1 MLPLDAG
8 SGTEEAHT
16 PSAPL
21 VSGRLSDTDI
31 ANAIV
36 HGIRDV
42 PGVLDMGQGLFA
54 RAATYGPGK
63 HVAGI
68 ALQHPTPGELS
79 VEVNV
84 VLDERF
90 INKALS
96 DGSSSS
102 DTTPMLL
109 RFTDQVRAVVSQTLE
124 HLGLPVPIMID
135 VTIDDIR

>member
-8 SGTEEAHT
+8 SGTEEAQT

-63 HVAGI
+63 HIVGI

-79 VEVNV
+79 IDVHV

-90 INKALS
+90 LNKALS

-102 DTTPMLL
+102 DTTPILL

>member
-8 SGTEEAHT
+8 SGTEEAQT

-31 ANAIV
+31 ANAMV
-36 HGIRDV
+36 HAIRDV

-54 RAATYGPGK
+54 KAATYGPGK
-63 HVAGI
+63 HIAGI
-68 ALQHPTPGELS
+68 ALQHPTPSELA
-79 VEVNV
+79 VEVHV

-90 INKALS
+90 LNKALS
-96 DGSSSS
+96 DISSSS
-102 DTTPMLL
+102 DTTPILL
-109 RFTDQVRAVVSQTLE
+109 RFTDQVRAVITQTLE